1 MYYLFQTLY
10 IFLRVM
16 SGALFLYVILSWVAP
31 QTQIYYVMGRF
42 VEPFLRPFRVLSNR
56 LLGRFALPID
66 FSVIFAWIG
75 IGIIRALLQRLYL
88 LFL

>member
-75 IGIIRALLQRLYL
+75 IALIRALLQRLYL